1 MPPSHI
7 YLKKKSQ
14 KKNKQKKKRKKKRKK
29 WGGSATPFGFFFLKN
44 KICNEGI
51 LEKKKERLK
60 WSNYNNL
67 KVWEGGRGGR
77 VKCHI

>member
-14 KKNKQKKKRKKKRKK
+14 KKNQKKKRKKKRKK

-51 LEKKKERLK
+51 LEKKKREVKMVKLQQFE
-60 WSNYNNL
+60 SL
-67 KVWEGGRGGR
+67 GGGGGREG
-77 VKCHI
+77 

>member
-1 MPPSHI
+1 VVRPPR
-7 YLKKKSQ
+7 LD
-14 KKNKQKKKRKKKRKK
+14 
-29 WGGSATPFGFFFLKN
+29 FFFLKN

-67 KVWEGGRGGR
+67 KVWEGGEGEGGLSVTFKTLE
-77 VKCHI
+77 VKVQMSR